1 MPFADDFCAVAG
13 YPPFP
18 WQEALYEAFAS
29 GDIPPACTLPTG
41 LGKTNVIAVWLI
53 ALAHKK
59 PVPRRLVY
67 VVNRRTVVDQTTNE
81 AEKLRGNAAE
91 IGINNLA
98 ISTLRGQFADNRKW
112 SADPSRPAIICGTVD
127 MIGSRLLFSGYGV
140 GYKGKPLQAGFLGQ
154 DVQLVHEEAHLEP
167 AFQHLL
173 DAIHREQERCNE
185 FRPFRVMQLTAT
197 TRGEAGAKALSLQP
211 EDLKHQ
217 IVKQR
222 VEAAKSLQ
230 LHPARD
236 DSKIADQISELAL
249 KHKDANVAV
258 LVFVRTLED
267 VKKVCDR
274 LTKKDG
280 VPADQVGQLT
290 GTMRGLERD
299 RMANPRDPE
308 GSRVFA
314 RFLRP
319 PKPDASESERWKI
332 DPQPGTVFLVCTSAG
347 EVGVDISADHL
358 VCDLSTFDSMA
369 QRFGRVNR
377 YGDCRDT
384 RVDVDVVHP
393 IKFDDKD
400 SLAPAREG
408 TLALLR
414 ALNGDASPL
423 SIDGLDPEARRAAFA
438 PPPTMLPAT
447 DILFDAW
454 ALTSIRKKMPGRP
467 PVEPYLHGIA
477 EWEPPVTQVAWRD
490 EVEIIVGDLRE
501 QYPPA
506 DLLDEYPPLPH
517 ELLRDRSDR
526 VFKQMEALASRCKDT
541 SKDVPVWLITERQ
554 ALETT
559 TLAELIDK
567 RRKDRINGCTI
578 LLPPGVGGLS
588 PGGMLDGDSAHADD
602 VADLPGRRIRLW
614 SDDPRLNGPSG
625 MALVATIDTD
635 PNAADRDTTDDD
647 AESEKVSIEHAEAGH
662 ASIRSGPFWHWF
674 ASPFDAENATRASI
688 RPIKWKHH
696 TDDVV
701 HRTEAIVAGLELPD
715 DLRNAIIVA
724 AELHDL
730 GKKRVLW
737 QRSIGNPRPE
747 DWHAKPGNPEHGPRW
762 RPLHLSDYR
771 HEFGS
776 LLDAQSESRFKALSG
791 EMQDLV
797 LHLIAAHHG
806 RARPLFTADEALD
819 PAPPAGIL
827 PDDMATETPRRF
839 ARLQRKYGRWGLAWL
854 ESLLRAADWAASAEP
869 SAVSDSISSGKVTT

>member
-1 MPFADDFCAVAG
+1 MPASRQSAFAAAFKALTERE
-13 YPPFP
+13 PFP
-18 WQEALYEAFAS
+18 WQEALYQAFAN
-29 GDIPPACTLPTG
+29 GDIPSACTLPTG

-53 ALAHKK
+53 ALAHRK
-59 PVPRRLVY
+59 PVPCRLVY

-81 AEKLRGNAAE
+81 AEKLRSNAAR
-91 IGINNLA
+91 IGIDNLA
-98 ISTLRGQFADNRKW
+98 ISTLRGQFADNREW

-140 GYKGKPLQAGFLGQ
+140 GFKGKPLQAGFLGQ
-154 DVQLVHEEAHLEP
+154 DVLLVHDEAHLEP
-167 AFQHLL
+167 AFQEL
-173 DAIHREQERCNE
+173 IESIQREQKRCDE

-197 TRGEAGAKALSLQP
+197 TRGEAGAKAFSLQP
-211 EDLKHQ
+211 EDLKHS

-249 KHKDANVAV
+249 KQKEANVAV
-258 LVFVRTLED
+258 LVFVRSLED
-267 VKKVCDR
+267 VKKVCGR

-299 RMANPRDPE
+299 RMANPRSPE

-314 RFLRP
+314 RFLKP
-319 PKPDASESERWKI
+319 PKPDAPESERWKI
-332 DPQPGTVFLVCTSAG
+332 EPEAGTVFLVCTSAG

-377 YGDCRDT
+377 YGDRSDT
-384 RVDVDVVHP
+384 RVDVVHP
-393 IKFDDKD
+393 VKFDDKD
-400 SLAPAREG
+400 KLAPEREG

-414 ALNGDASPL
+414 ALKGDASPL
-423 SIDGLDPEARRAAFA
+423 AIDGLDPEARLAAFA
-438 PPPTMLPAT
+438 PPPTMLPLT

-454 ALTSIRKKMPGRP
+454 ALTSIRETMPGRP

-477 EWEPPVTQVAWRD
+477 EWEPPETQVVWRD

-501 QYPPA
+501 QHPPA
-506 DLLDEYPPLPH
+506 DLLDEYPLLPH

-526 VFKQMEALASRCKDT
+526 VFKQMEALASRHKDA
-541 SKDVPVWLITERQ
+541 SKEVPVWLITERQ

-578 LLPPGVGGLS
+578 VLPPGVGGLS
-588 PGGMLDGDSAHADD
+588 PGGMLDGDSPRADD
-602 VADLPGRRIRLW
+602 VADLPGRRIRIR
-614 SDDPRLNGPSG
+614 SDDPRLNGPDG
-625 MALVATIDTD
+625 MALIDTIDTAPD
-635 PNAADRDTTDDD
+635 TGDRETTDDD
-647 AESEKVSIEHAEAGH
+647 AESADAH
-662 ASIRSGPFWHWF
+662 ASRKRGRFWHWF

-737 QRSIGNPRPE
+737 QRGIGNPRPE
-747 DWHAKPGNPEHGPRW
+747 DWHAKPGKPQHGPRW

-776 LLDAQSESRFKALSG
+776 QLDAQPDSRFKALSG

-806 RARPLFTADEALD
+806 RARPHFAADEALD
-819 PAPPAGIL
+819 PAPPAGSS
-827 PDDMATETPRRF
+827 PDDVAAETPRRF

-869 SAVSDSISSGKVTT
+869 SPVSDSMSSGRKATS